1 MFAYGD
7 DEEDDILS
15 KMAAEQY
22 GVSDD
27 DQVLENNTND
37 KTTNDDKKEFVKHY
51 VGDMEIWNSQTS
63 VPFDW
68 LNNTSIL
75 HKIIPSNIV
84 AHELLRKKTLQ
95 LIRNNFNK
103 TIEETTFENNTDK
116 LNQAFEKWYF
126 TAKSNETKSIDP
138 LLTSEIDEVTEKELA
153 KSLEETGMAPATA
166 TTISHQVSKFTLQT
180 NSQYIR
186 QMNHFGFNNNNHN
199 NMLSSSSNNNSIN
212 NNSNSSNTKH
222 VSLKRG
228 VNMGNDVIDES
239 MILLKYRKSK
249 QRITVQHYE
258 KLKSL
263 IQIHVKAFN
272 VKFKND
278 IRQEKIEL
286 SDHDINDRIFC
297 LLLRYNAINGTYTE
311 GAGFQA
317 AIPGA
322 CFDVLLKY
330 LDCSMECFASPL
342 NCRYSTFCSAFP
354 DTDLMFGSIGN
365 FFSDDFNP
373 IEGSFEANPPFVD
386 TLIQKMALKMNSLL
400 SISKKKKKT
409 LSFVVIIPEWDHT
422 TGWNTLKNSKYLRNH
437 IVIQQR
443 DHGYTEGAQHLLNK
457 SRFRIA
463 TFNTSVFILQ
473 NKRGKKKWPIT
484 DEFIEELKN
493 SFISKHNDSNK
504 KKRNRNDDNGKNINN
519 SSSSSSHGS
528 SNNGGDGED
537 KKSLERKKS
546 KFS

>member
-22 GVSDD
+22 GVSDEEEE
-27 DQVLENNTND
+27 QAVVNNND
-37 KTTNDDKKEFVKHY
+37 NRNNNNRKIVKHY
-51 VGDMEIWNSQTS
+51 VGDQEIWNSQTS
-63 VPFDW
+63 VPTNW
-68 LNNTSIL
+68 LNNPSIL
-75 HKIIPSNIV
+75 NKLIPCNIV

-95 LIRNNFNK
+95 LIRNHFNK
-103 TIEETTFENNTDK
+103 VLEETTFESNTDK

-126 TAKSNETKSIDP
+126 TAKSNETVSIDP
-138 LLTSEIDEVTEKELA
+138 LLTSKIDELTEKALT

-199 NMLSSSSNNNSIN
+199 NMLSSNSMVDNI
-212 NNSNSSNTKH
+212 NTKH

-228 VNMGNDVIDES
+228 VNMGNDVIDTS
-239 MILLKYRKSK
+239 MMLLKYRKSK

-258 KLKSL
+258 KLKTL
-263 IQIHVKAFN
+263 INLRIERFN
-272 VKFKND
+272 ETFKND
-278 IRQEKIEL
+278 VRQEKIQL
-286 SDHDINDRIFC
+286 SDNDINDRIFC

-322 CFDVLLKY
+322 CFDVLLRH

-342 NCRYSTFCSAFP
+342 NCRYPTFCSAFL
-354 DTDLMFGSIGN
+354 DTDVMFGSIGS
-365 FFSDDFNP
+365 FFSSNFNP
-373 IEGSFEANPPFVD
+373 IEGSYEANPPFVD
-386 TLIQKMALKMNSLL
+386 TLIQKMALKMDMLL
-400 SISKKKKKT
+400 STSKKQKKS
-409 LSFVVIIPEWDHT
+409 LSFVVIIPEWDQT
-422 TGWNTLKNSKYLRNH
+422 SGWKTLANSKYLRNH

-457 SRFRIA
+457 TRFRIA
-463 TFNTSVFILQ
+463 TFNTSIFILQ
-473 NKRGKKKWPIT
+473 NKRGKKKWPVT
-484 DEFIEELKN
+484 NEFIEELKN
-493 SFISKHNDSNK
+493 SFISKHNNDR
-504 KKRNRNDDNGKNINN
+504 KKRGRDGSAGNNIDD
-519 SSSSSSHGS
+519 
-528 SNNGGDGED
+528 EE
-537 KKSLERKKS
+537 LALRKKN
-546 KFS
+546 KT